1 MPFSV
6 VQTIEKNQKIL
17 TTVPD
22 QWVHNKLL
30 FWPKSSANK
39 LRRQEKSSP
48 EASWEIMTCDVK
60 RKNLK
65 TIEEA
70 QDEINAMSD
79 KSDTETDEGVT
90 NRRSLRKEKY
100 SLPQKSFNELA
111 KTLTDVSFLL
121 LYLPVLQLLV
131 IRYNNI
137 IMVRCDLPFARSY

>member
-1 MPFSV
+1 M
-6 VQTIEKNQKIL
+6 KKKQKIL

-65 TIEEA
+65 TFEEA

-100 SLPQKSFNELA
+100 PLPQKSFNELA

-137 IMVRCDLPFARSY
+137 IMVRGDLPFAGSY